1 MFQKNALL
9 ILAVFFLMTGC
20 TTSTIT
26 SVSKDGGNV
35 YALPTEVVDRMLMDA
50 MSAEISK
57 GGISRGSASYPSYFG
72 TVKWGAVDSDTITA
86 SAKPATGRRV
96 DGEIISGYVFEV
108 QRHGSAPAT
117 GSPTA
122 KRIHAKLQA
131 DAELTG
137 TGAAFIEFS
146 Q

>member
-57 GGISRGSASYPSYFG
+57 GGISRGSASYP
-72 TVKWGAVDSDTITA
+72 AILE
-86 SAKPATGRRV
+86 R
-96 DGEIISGYVFEV
+96 
-108 QRHGSAPAT
+108 
-117 GSPTA
+117 
-122 KRIHAKLQA
+122 
-131 DAELTG
+131 
-137 TGAAFIEFS
+137 
-146 Q
+146 

>member
-57 GGISRGSASYPSYFG
+57 GEISRGSASYPSYFG

-86 SAKPATGRRV
+86 SAKPAKGRRV

-137 TGAAFIEFS
+137 TGATFIEFS

>member
-1 MFQKNALL
+1 MFKKTSLS
-9 ILAVFFLMTGC
+9 ILAVFFLLTGC
-20 TTSTIT
+20 TTSTVT

-35 YALPTEVVDRMLMDA
+35 YALPTEVVDHMLMDA
-50 MSAEISK
+50 MSAEIPK
-57 GGISRGSASYPSYFG
+57 GEISRGSASYPSYVG
-72 TVKWGAVDSDTITA
+72 KVKWGAVDSDIITA
-86 SAKPATGRRV
+86 SAKPAKGRRV

-137 TGAAFIEFS
+137 TGAAFTEFS